1 MVKGKRIWKTFIIS
15 LVILLMSGCSKNT
28 DHEEIN
34 SGRLKIITTLFP
46 QYDFVKEIGK
56 DKVDVNLLLPPGVES
71 HSYEPTP
78 KDMVDIKNA
87 DIFIYT
93 GEYME
98 PWAKKIAD
106 NIEGYNLIIT
116 DASEGVELLEGH
128 GHEEDEHE
136 GHENEEDENE
146 DHAHDHSD
154 KDPHIWLDPIYAQKM
169 IDNITVALTKA
180 DKENKEF
187 YIKNAEE
194 YKKQLDLL
202 DKEIAEAL
210 EKVNSKKV
218 IYGGHSAFSYFAR
231 RYNLEFITPYNG
243 FSPNAEPTPKM
254 IIELIKNIED
264 AGVKSIFYEEL
275 IDPKVAKIISSETGA
290 KMILLHGAHNLSK
303 EEIESDVRYIDI
315 MKGNLE
321 RLKEGLG
328 YEE

>member
-1 MVKGKRIWKTFIIS
+1 MKGKRIWKTFIIS

>member
-231 RYNLEFITPYNG
+231 RYNLEFITPYKG

-303 EEIESDVRYIDI
+303 EEIKSDVRYIDI

>member
-1 MVKGKRIWKTFIIS
+1 MVKGKRILKVFIFS
-15 LVILLMSGCSKNT
+15 LVILLISGCSKKINNK
-28 DHEEIN
+28 DAN
-34 SGRLKIITTLFP
+34 SGKLKIITTLFP

-56 DKVDVNLLLPPGVES
+56 DKVDVSLLLPPGVES

-106 NIEGYNLIIT
+106 NIEGYDLIIT

-146 DHAHDHSD
+146 DHAHDHSG
-154 KDPHIWLDPIYAQKM
+154 KDPHIWLDLIYAQKM
-169 IDNITVALTKA
+169 IDNITVALTEV

-218 IYGGHSAFSYFAR
+218 IYGGHSAFGYFSM
-231 RYNLEFITPYNG
+231 RYNLEFITPYKG

-303 EEIESDVRYIDI
+303 EEIKSDVRYIDI

>member
-1 MVKGKRIWKTFIIS
+1 MKGKRIWKTFIIS
-15 LVILLMSGCSKNT
+15 LVILLMSGCSKNI

-56 DKVDVNLLLPPGVES
+56 DKVDVNLLLPSGVES

>member
-1 MVKGKRIWKTFIIS
+1 
-15 LVILLMSGCSKNT
+15 MSGCSKNT

>member
-154 KDPHIWLDPIYAQKM
+154 KDPHIWLDPMYAQKM